1 MAEGGNLTPNP
12 DGIES
17 RKEWLRVNIRSL
29 FRRETLRSD
38 AVAGLVLGVES
49 VPDGLAGGLLAG
61 VNPVYGLYGY
71 MVGTVTGAL
80 FTSSSFMAVQAT
92 GAMAIVVADV
102 GVVHTSDDPARA
114 LWTLSIVTGVVML
127 AAGLLKLG
135 SILRFVSNAVM
146 VGFINAVGV
155 NIILGQLDDFTG
167 YEADGPNRVARAFN
181 LLLNIGKIHW
191 PTLIIGVAT
200 IALILLLERTKLGP
214 LGLVVAIIITSA
226 AVPIL
231 GWEVA
236 TLSDIADIPGSL
248 PLPMLP
254 DISLVPVLIVP
265 ALSLAFVGLVQGAGI
280 SANFPNPDGT
290 YPKASRDFIGQGA
303 ANVASGLFQG
313 MPVGGSMSASS
324 LVKTAGAK
332 TRLALVMASVVMA
345 LVILVFG
352 DFVGYIAMPA
362 LAGLLMTVGY
372 RTVKPADIKAVWK
385 TGGMQA
391 TVMAVTFILTMLIPL
406 QYAVL
411 VGVGISMIL
420 YIINQSNQVVIKRWI
435 VSDGRM
441 KETDAPAEVAADEV
455 LVLQPYGSLF
465 FASAPV
471 FEEKLPSVTEDTNN
485 SVVILR
491 LRGRSDLGSTF
502 MDVLLKYATALRDRD
517 SDLMLVSEDENMHEQ
532 LVVAGVAD
540 VVGDENIYTSDE
552 WVGKTIKR
560 AYQDAAARVEAN
572 AEDENAAPTNDP
584 AAEPPKPDPQGEDPV
599 T

>member
-1 MAEGGNLTPNP
+1 
-12 DGIES
+12 
-17 RKEWLRVNIRSL
+17 VNIKAL

-38 AVAGLVLGVES
+38 AVAGVVLGVES

-102 GVVHTSDDPARA
+102 GVVHTAEDPGRA

-155 NIILGQLDDFTG
+155 NIILGQLDNFTG
-167 YEADGPNRVARAFN
+167 YEADGANRVVRSFD
-181 LLLNIGKIHW
+181 LLLNFGKVHW
-191 PTLIIGVAT
+191 PTLAIGVAT
-200 IALILLLERTKLGP
+200 IVLILLLERTKLGP
-214 LGLVVAIIITSA
+214 LGMVVAIIITSA
-226 AVPIL
+226 AVPLL

-236 TLSDIADIPGSL
+236 ALGDIADIPGSL

-254 DISLVPVLIVP
+254 DLSLVPALIVP

-280 SANFPNPDGT
+280 SANFPNPDGN
-290 YPKASRDFIGQGA
+290 YPEASRDFVGQGA
-303 ANVASGLFQG
+303 ANVASGFFQG

-332 TRLALVMASVVMA
+332 TRLALIMAGIVMAVVV
-345 LVILVFG
+345 LIFG
-352 DFVGYIAMPA
+352 DLVEFISMPA
-362 LAGLLMTVGY
+362 LAGLLMTVGF
-372 RTVKPADIKAVWK
+372 RTVKPADMKAVWK
-385 TGGMQA
+385 TGAMQA
-391 TVMAVTFILTMLIPL
+391 TVMVVTFVLTMLIPL

-420 YIINQSNQVVIKRWI
+420 YIINQSNQVVIKRWL
-435 VSDGRM
+435 VVDGQM
-441 KETDAPAEVAADEV
+441 KESDAPAVVEPDEV

-471 FEEKLPSVTEDTNN
+471 FEEKLPDVTAETHN

-502 MDVLLKYATALRDRD
+502 MEVLLKYATALRDQD
-517 SDLMLVSEDENMHEQ
+517 SDLMVVSEDENMHEQ
-532 LVVAGVAD
+532 LVVGGVTGVA
-540 VVGDENIYTSDE
+540 GEENIYTSDE
-552 WVGKTIKR
+552 WLGHTVKR
-560 AYQDAAARVEAN
+560 AYHDAVARVEAN
-572 AEDENAAPTNDP
+572 AAQESEAPTTDP
-584 AAEPPKPDPQGEDPV
+584 ESEPPNHDRQDEDPM

>member
-1 MAEGGNLTPNP
+1 
-12 DGIES
+12 
-17 RKEWLRVNIRSL
+17 VNIKAL

-38 AVAGLVLGVES
+38 AVAGVVLGVES

-102 GVVHTSDDPARA
+102 GVVHTAEDPGRA

-155 NIILGQLDDFTG
+155 NIILGQLDNFTG
-167 YEADGPNRVARAFN
+167 YEANGANRVVRSFD
-181 LLLNIGKIHW
+181 LLLNFGKVHW
-191 PTLIIGVAT
+191 PTLAIGVAT
-200 IALILLLERTKLGP
+200 IVLILLLERTKLGP
-214 LGLVVAIIITSA
+214 LGMVVAIIITSA
-226 AVPIL
+226 AVPLL

-236 TLSDIADIPGSL
+236 ALGDIADIPGSL

-254 DISLVPVLIVP
+254 DLSLVPALIVP

-280 SANFPNPDGT
+280 SANFPNPDGN
-290 YPKASRDFIGQGA
+290 YPEASRDFVGQGA
-303 ANVASGLFQG
+303 ANVASGFFQG

-332 TRLALVMASVVMA
+332 TRLALIMAGIVMAVVV
-345 LVILVFG
+345 LIFG
-352 DFVGYIAMPA
+352 DLVEFISMPA
-362 LAGLLMTVGY
+362 LAGLLMTVGF
-372 RTVKPADIKAVWK
+372 RTVKPADMKAVWK
-385 TGGMQA
+385 TGAMQA
-391 TVMAVTFILTMLIPL
+391 TVMVVTFVLTMLIPL

-420 YIINQSNQVVIKRWI
+420 YIINQSNQVVIKRWL
-435 VSDGRM
+435 VVDGQM
-441 KETDAPAEVAADEV
+441 KESDAPAVVEPDEV

-471 FEEKLPSVTEDTNN
+471 FEEKLPDVTAETHN

-502 MDVLLKYATALRDRD
+502 MEVLLKYATALRDQD
-517 SDLMLVSEDENMHEQ
+517 SDLMVVSEDENMHEQ
-532 LVVAGVAD
+532 LVVGGVTGVA
-540 VVGDENIYTSDE
+540 GEENIYTSDE
-552 WVGKTIKR
+552 WLGHTVKR
-560 AYQDAAARVEAN
+560 AYHDAVARVEAN
-572 AEDENAAPTNDP
+572 AAQESEAPTTDP
-584 AAEPPKPDPQGEDPV
+584 ESEPPNHDRQDEDPV

>member
-1 MAEGGNLTPNP
+1 M
-12 DGIES
+12 
-17 RKEWLRVNIRSL
+17 NIRSL
-29 FRRETLRSD
+29 YRRETLKSD
-38 AVAGLVLGVES
+38 AVAGVVLGVES

-61 VNPVYGLYGY
+61 VNPVYGLYAY

-102 GVVHTSDDPARA
+102 PVIHTAEDPGRA
-114 LWTLSIVTGVVML
+114 LFTLSILTGIVMVV
-127 AAGLLKLG
+127 AGLLRLG

-155 NIILGQLDDFTG
+155 NIVLGQLDDFTG
-167 YEADGPNRVARAFN
+167 YAAEGGNRVVRAFDLIFN
-181 LLLNIGKIHW
+181 LGELHW
-191 PTLIIGVAT
+191 PTLAIGAAT
-200 IALILLLERTKLGP
+200 IVLIVLLERTKLGP
-214 LGLVVAIIITSA
+214 LGLVVAILLTSA
-226 AVPIL
+226 ATWAIKANLDVEI
-231 GWEVA
+231 A
-236 TLSDIADIPGSL
+236 TLNDIADIPSSL

-254 DISLVPVLIVP
+254 DLGLVFVLILP

-290 YPKASRDFIGQGA
+290 YPMASQDFIGQGA
-303 ANVASGLFQG
+303 ANVASGFLQG

-332 TRLALVMASVVMA
+332 SRLALILAGIVMAI
-345 LVILVFG
+345 VILVFG
-352 DFVGYIAMPA
+352 DAVGYIAMPA

-372 RTVKPADIKAVWK
+372 RTVKPANIKAVWK
-385 TGGMQA
+385 TGAMQA
-391 TVMAVTFILTMLIPL
+391 TVMVVTFTLTMVIPL

-420 YIINQSNQVVIKRWI
+420 FIINQSNQVVIKQWI
-435 VSDGRM
+435 MEDGHLR
-441 KETDAPAEVAADEV
+441 ETDRPQDVPPGEVII
-455 LVLQPYGSLF
+455 LQPYGSLF

-471 FEEKLPSVTEDTNN
+471 FEEKLPTITPETRG

-502 MDVLLKYATALRDRD
+502 MDVLEKYARALKEQGNQ
-517 SDLMLVSEDENMHEQ
+517 LMLVSADENMHEQ
-532 LVVAGVAD
+532 LKVAGVAD
-540 VVGDENIYTSDE
+540 LVGADYIFMSDE
-552 WVGKTIKR
+552 WVGQTLREAYDR
-560 AYQDAAARVEAN
+560 ALTWVDEHPSDEESEPE
-572 AEDENAAPTNDP
+572 EDKPEPSDP
-584 AAEPPKPDPQGEDPV
+584 KSESEEPA